1 MRFRMFPRRERAE
14 RGVKMDRQK
23 YKFLLNGQ
31 LRIVYIIFNRN
42 STVCELIVQK
52 TCLPLHQKQ
61 QEQGGNASVVGLD
74 RQSFCNVFQKNFKIM
89 EKNIILT
96 KDTKKDIGLGFEE
109 LANRLGSWAAEPVRL
124 LGEYYS
130 GILERQLS
138 MKQTWRMI
146 EVQLAFLSCLFP
158 ADLPAAVRLLT
169 VVWLVWASIR
179 CKRAMK

>member
-1 MRFRMFPRRERAE
+1 
-14 RGVKMDRQK
+14 
-23 YKFLLNGQ
+23 
-31 LRIVYIIFNRN
+31 
-42 STVCELIVQK
+42 
-52 TCLPLHQKQ
+52 
-61 QEQGGNASVVGLD
+61 
-74 RQSFCNVFQKNFKIM
+74 M

-96 KDTKKDIGLGFEE
+96 TDTKKGFGLGFEE